1 MTDDGTAAFELA
13 RPRLFGI
20 AYRMLGSAAEAED
33 VVQDVWLKW
42 HATDRTTVRN
52 SLAFLTT
59 VTTRLAINVTQSARV
74 RRESYVG
81 PWLPEPIDTRADPA
95 TVADNDATVELAVL
109 VVLER
114 LPARERAAYVL
125 REAFDYPYGRIA
137 DIVETTEANAR
148 QLVTRARRHVADAR
162 PTPVD
167 SDRHHRLLDAFL
179 AAAKGGDLAALEK
192 ILAQDVV
199 SLSDGGGKVKAAARI
214 PIVGRSR
221 VAAFVAAFSS
231 HFWIGTTTSFIQV
244 NGRAAVLI
252 VREST
257 VTTLLTIDATED
269 GVGTVLWVM
278 NPDKL
283 HALPR

>member
-1 MTDDGTAAFELA
+1 M
-13 RPRLFGI
+13 
-20 AYRMLGSAAEAED
+20 
-33 VVQDVWLKW
+33 
-42 HATDRTTVRN
+42 
-52 SLAFLTT
+52 
-59 VTTRLAINVTQSARV
+59 
-74 RRESYVG
+74 
-81 PWLPEPIDTRADPA
+81 
-95 TVADNDATVELAVL
+95 
-109 VVLER
+109 
-114 LPARERAAYVL
+114 
-125 REAFDYPYGRIA
+125 
-137 DIVETTEANAR
+137 
-148 QLVTRARRHVADAR
+148 
-162 PTPVD
+162 
-167 SDRHHRLLDAFL
+167 
-179 AAAKGGDLAALEK
+179 
-192 ILAQDVV
+192 

-269 GVGTVLWVM
+269 GIGTVLWVM

>member
-1 MTDDGTAAFELA
+1 MNDDDTAAFELA

-42 HATDRTTVRN
+42 HATDRTAVRN

-59 VTTRLAINVTQSARV
+59 VTTRSAINVTQSARV
-74 RRESYVG
+74 RRESYIG

-95 TVADNDATVELAVL
+95 MGADSDAAVELAVL

-125 REAFDYPYGRIA
+125 REAFDYPYGQIA
-137 DIVETTEANAR
+137 DIVETTETNAR
-148 QLVTRARRHVADAR
+148 QLVTRARRHLADAR

-179 AAAKGGDLAALEK
+179 AAAKEGDLAALEK

-214 PIVGRSR
+214 PVAGRTR

-231 HFWIGTTTSFIQV
+231 HFWTGATTTFAEV

-252 VREST
+252 TRDAALS
-257 VTTLLTIDATED
+257 TLLTIDASED
-269 GVGTVLWVM
+269 GIGTVLWVM
-278 NPDKL
+278 NPEKL
-283 HALPR
+283 NALSR

>member
-1 MTDDGTAAFELA
+1 MNDDDTAAFELA

-20 AYRMLGSAAEAED
+20 AYRMLGCAAEAED

-42 HATDRTTVRN
+42 HATDRTAVRN

-59 VTTRLAINVTQSARV
+59 VTTRSAINVTQSARV
-74 RRESYVG
+74 RRESYIG

-95 TVADNDATVELAVL
+95 MGAASDAAVELAVL

-125 REAFDYPYGRIA
+125 REAFDYPYGQIA
-137 DIVETTEANAR
+137 DIVETTETNAR
-148 QLVTRARRHVADAR
+148 QLVTRARRHLADAR

-167 SDRHHRLLDAFL
+167 SDHHHRLLDAFL
-179 AAAKGGDLAALEK
+179 AAAKEGDLAALEK

-199 SLSDGGGKVKAAARI
+199 SLSDGGGKVNAAARI
-214 PIVGRSR
+214 PVAGRSR
-221 VAAFVAAFSS
+221 VATFIAAFSS
-231 HFWIGTTTSFIQV
+231 HFWTGATTTFAEV

-252 VREST
+252 TRDAALS
-257 VTTLLTIDATED
+257 TLLTIDAFED
-269 GVGTVLWVM
+269 GIGTVLRVM
-278 NPDKL
+278 NPEKL
-283 HALPR
+283 NALSR